1 MLTKNRVYM
10 IHSVRFTAV
19 LDTNVVYPVILRDIL
34 LWFGHYDLYTPKW
47 SEHIF
52 QEWKKI
58 MLEKGVNELDAVN
71 RINKVNQAFPDALI
85 INYKGLIDKLE
96 LPDVDDRHVLAA
108 AIKVNAN
115 LIVTNNIKDFP
126 THYLQPFGLNAK
138 TADDFLTD
146 IIDLNQEQA
155 IAAFKEM
162 VLNKKNP
169 KMDELE
175 VLNQLRNA
183 GLKDTANYLHA
194 FL

>member
-1 MLTKNRVYM
+1 M

-19 LDTNVVYPVILRDIL
+19 LDTNVVYPIIIRDIL
-34 LWFGHYDLYTPKW
+34 FWFAHYDLYTPKW

-52 QEWKKI
+52 DEWKKV
-58 MLEKGVNELDAVN
+58 MKEKGVSEEQANIRTEKAN
-71 RINKVNQAFPDALI
+71 SAFPDALVQ
-85 INYKGLIDKLE
+85 NYQGLIEHVE
-96 LPDVDDRHVLAA
+96 LPDEDDRHVLAA
-108 AIKVNAN
+108 AIKTNAN

-126 THYLQPFGLNAK
+126 KQYLQSFSLNAK

-146 IIDLNQEQA
+146 IIDLNPEHA

-169 KMDELE
+169 RLDEFE
-175 VLNQLRNA
+175 VLDQLRNA

-194 FL
+194 LL